1 VGFSHKKNDNDMK
14 YGSLILEKKEYVYI
28 KRILNISGYS
38 GDHEIQKSLTKFS
51 EELKTA
57 HILDEEEM
65 PDDVVRLNSMVTVQS
80 GNDWE
85 KTLQIVQPSEK
96 DMKTSKISI
105 LTPMGAALFGYS
117 TEDSITWQFPNG
129 VKELKIVE
137 VAQMAQDRN
146 LDVLI

>member
-1 VGFSHKKNDNDMK
+1 MK

-65 PDDVVRLNSMVTVQS
+65 PDDVVRINSFVTVQS

-96 DMKTSKISI
+96 DMKNNKISI

-117 TEDSITWQFPNG
+117 TDDLISWHFPTG
-129 VKELKIVE
+129 IKELKITE
-137 VAQMAQDRN
+137 VAQTAQDIN
-146 LDVLI
+146 LNALL

>member
-1 VGFSHKKNDNDMK
+1 MK

-38 GDHEIQKSLTKFS
+38 GDHEIQKSLTKFA

-57 HILDEEEM
+57 HIIDEEEM
-65 PDDVVRLNSMVTVQS
+65 PEDVVRFNSIITVKS
-80 GNDWE
+80 GRDWE

-96 DMKTSKISI
+96 DVKNNKISI

-117 TEDSITWQFPNG
+117 VEDVLRWDFPTG
-129 VKELKIVE
+129 IKELKIIE
-137 VAQMAQDRN
+137 VTQKTQDRSM
-146 LDVLI
+146 DVLI

>member
-1 VGFSHKKNDNDMK
+1 MK
-14 YGSLILEKKEYVYI
+14 YGSLILEKKEYVYL

-38 GDHEIQKSLTKFS
+38 GDHEIQKSLSKFA

-65 PDDVVRLNSMVTVQS
+65 PDDVVRLNSTVKVKS
-80 GNDWE
+80 GSDWE

-96 DMKTSKISI
+96 DMKSNKISI

-117 TEDSITWQFPNG
+117 VDDVLLWDFPNG
-129 VKELKIVE
+129 IKELKIIE
-137 VAQMAQDRN
+137 VAQETHN
-146 LDVLI
+146 KNFDVLI